1 MSSFFD
7 HLYIKSY
14 TLVLTSCRCITYL
27 RQYTQKSNA
36 MLKIARHIAALF
48 VLHLR
53 NTRFFVLESHGVA
66 RDRVSALDTKHRL
79 GSEMSCVTAEDAS
92 VYRLTTTATRR
103 RRTSSW
109 KADLNREG
117 GKPRRLP

>member
-1 MSSFFD
+1 
-7 HLYIKSY
+7 
-14 TLVLTSCRCITYL
+14 
-27 RQYTQKSNA
+27 
-36 MLKIARHIAALF
+36 MLKIARHIATLF

-66 RDRVSALDTKHRL
+66 RDRVSVLDTKIEHRL
-79 GSEMSCVTAEDAS
+79 GSKMSCVTAEDAS